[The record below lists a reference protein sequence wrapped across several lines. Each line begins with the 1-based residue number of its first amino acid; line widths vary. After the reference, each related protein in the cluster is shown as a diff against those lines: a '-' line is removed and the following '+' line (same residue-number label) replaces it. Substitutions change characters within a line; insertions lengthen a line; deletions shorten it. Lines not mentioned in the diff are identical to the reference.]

1 LTGRRRNG
9 KTFDDMAKETRDT
22 VLLPAQAI
30 PRQPRES
37 RLLAEAVLLGV
48 VGALAAQV
56 FMWALHFCSH
66 IFLTLLAGYTPPG
79 LPGEGGT
86 LVEHVGPHWLW
97 LVPVATTLGGL
108 ISGWLVYTWA
118 PEAEG
123 HGTDTAVKAFHRTG
137 GFIRSRV
144 APLKLIASAIT
155 IGSGGSAGR
164 EGPTALIGA
173 GIGSIYATWAH
184 RPDEERRLLVLMGMA
199 AGLSAIFRSPIGT
212 AFFAI
217 EVLYGGMDL
226 EASALV
232 YTMLASIVAYAVNGL
247 FVSWEPLFSFP
258 AAPGGPIHPVTYL
271 WYGVLGVVAALVATV
286 LPMVFYGL
294 RDAFRELPIPSTLKP
309 AIGGL
314 CVGLL
319 AWKFPQVLGG
329 GYGWIQ
335 DAIDGKLILGLL
347 LALIFAKMLAF
358 ALTVSSGGSGGVFA
372 PTLFIGAMLGG
383 FLSSLLHLPA
393 APFVVIG
400 MAAVF
405 GAAARVPIASLIM
418 VTEMTGSYR
427 LFAPAAFAVL
437 VAYLIQS
444 QLSRRLKYQ
453 SLYEAQVEGRA
464 ASPARYV
471 DHIRVALDLLRQHRL
486 PGEANIGHLD
496 LVTLLDSGVSLKL
509 SGGRE
514 LSIGL
519 LPPESSLQGR
529 TVKDLTDLA
538 GPQPVE
544 VVAILR
550 EGKTV
555 MPEPD
560 TKLQEGDR
568 LLILAS
574 RNAREILKQHL
585 ADAGVETIQ

>member
-1 LTGRRRNG
+1 
-9 KTFDDMAKETRDT
+9 MAIKRHSRYD
-22 VLLPAQAI
+22 PAQAI
-30 PRQPRES
+30 PRQPREA

-48 VGALAAQV
+48 IGALAAQV
-56 FMWALHFCSH
+56 FMWALHFCTH

-108 ISGWLVYTWA
+108 ISGWIVYTWA

-123 HGTDTAVKAFHRTG
+123 HGTDTAVKAFHRAG

-232 YTMLASIVAYAVNGL
+232 YTLLASIVAYAVNGL

-258 AAPGGPIHPVTYL
+258 AAPAGAIHPVTYL
-271 WYGVLGVVAALVATV
+271 WYGVLGVVAALVATI
-286 LPMVFYGL
+286 LPMAFYGL
-294 RDAFRELPIPSTLKP
+294 RDVFRDLPIPLIVKP

-314 CVGLL
+314 GVGLL

-347 LALIFAKMLAF
+347 LVLVFAKMLAF

-383 FLSSLLHLPA
+383 FLSSLVHLPA

-444 QLSRRLKYQ
+444 QLSVRLKYQ

-471 DHIRVALDLLRQHRL
+471 DHIRVALDLLQQHRL
-486 PGEANIGHLD
+486 PGSANIGHLN

-514 LSIGL
+514 LSIGM
-519 LPPESSLQGR
+519 LPPESPLRGQ
-529 TVKDLTDLA
+529 TVKALTNLT
-538 GPQPVE
+538 GPEPVE

-550 EGKTV
+550 EGNVV
-555 MPEPD
+555 MPAPEAPLE
-560 TKLQEGDR
+560 KGDR

-574 RNAREILKQHL
+574 RSARQILKEHL
-585 ADAGVETIQ
+585 ADAGLETVEPATHPRGGPGASTV